1 MKPKIP
7 TTTSKPVVVS
17 DKDFPWE
24 KSPAQEFLTFEKL
37 QKMKLE
43 DLKVIGL
50 LYKVINEETEEEQ
63 QISLDGSPTL
73 TTLRQLLDEAEK
85 DYGIDPDKC
94 SVSLNYNNSEMFL
107 HYSLPFDLKCVP
119 SYELDKIRGK
129 IIEKQKVWQQKYIN
143 YLELKKE
150 FNDK

>member
-1 MKPKIP
+1 
-7 TTTSKPVVVS
+7 
-17 DKDFPWE
+17 
-24 KSPAQEFLTFEKL
+24 
-37 QKMKLE
+37 MKLE

-50 LYKVINEETEEEQ
+50 LYKVISEETEEEH

-94 SVSLNYNNSEMFL
+94 SISLNYGCEEIFL
-107 HYSLPFDLKCVP
+107 HYSLPFDLECVP
-119 SYELDKIRGK
+119 SYELGKIRGK
-129 IIEKQKVWQQKYIN
+129 IIEKQKAWQQKYVN

-150 FNDK
+150 FDDNK